1 MKYAY
6 IEMNEK
12 GTEAAAATVV
22 KISKR
27 SISETLEIRLNR
39 PFVYFITAK
48 STNAILFI
56 GSFNGVSS
64 SDTATKIKTE
74 L

>member
-1 MKYAY
+1 
-6 IEMNEK
+6 MNEK

-27 SISETLEIRLNR
+27 SISDTLEIKLDR
-39 PFVYFITAK
+39 PFVYFISEK
-48 STNAILFI
+48 STGAFLFI
-56 GSFNGVSS
+56 GSFNGMNEEESATESS
-64 SDTATKIKTE
+64 SKTKRIE